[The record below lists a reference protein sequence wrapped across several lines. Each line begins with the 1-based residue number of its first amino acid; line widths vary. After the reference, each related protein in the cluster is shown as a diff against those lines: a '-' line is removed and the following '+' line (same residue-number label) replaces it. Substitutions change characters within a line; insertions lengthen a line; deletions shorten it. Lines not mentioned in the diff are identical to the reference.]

1 MARLSAKVRLSAALL
16 GSSLVMA
23 GCLLKPEYE
32 RSQVITEGS
41 YRDAAAT
48 QETIADLPWWEVFK
62 DKQLSDLITTSLRE
76 NRDLEAAMARV
87 VQARALV
94 GVARP
99 DQFPR
104 VDAEGNISRTDL
116 SDASTFPMPA
126 QNDFALLAPLS
137 FEVDLWGRYS
147 SATEAQRA
155 QMLAADETYR
165 SVTLSLVAQVAITY
179 LQLLN
184 FDRQII
190 ISERTLKNR
199 HDNTQL
205 IRERYK
211 GGYTNKLDLNQAEIQ
226 EQDAAAAL
234 IDLRRRLRL
243 TENAMSVLLGHT
255 PQPIPRAA
263 PDTNPVAITKIP
275 AGAPAM
281 LLERRPDVRAA
292 EEQARSAVMQVGV
305 ARSQQYPQISVFG
318 VLGLNSAE
326 STELFTADGRLWS
339 VGGSLLGPLIDFGK
353 SWSRT
358 SAAEAQAEQ
367 AVKQYEGVVLQAVRE
382 VEDAMISI
390 RTYDQENKV
399 RTSQVASATS
409 ADKLSHSRYDNGV
422 ASFLEVLNT
431 QTSLFQSEL
440 AQSNTQQL
448 YLSSIVQLY
457 KALGGGWQRKNNE
470 GEVKL
475 PERGWE
481 FYQ

>member
-1 MARLSAKVRLSAALL
+1 MAKVASRIALRMGLWSCSAVL
-16 GSSLVMA
+16 A

-32 RSQVITEGS
+32 RSVVITDNT
-41 YRDAAAT
+41 YRDGSVS
-48 QETIADLPWWEVFK
+48 QDTIADLSWWEVFN
-62 DKQLSDLITTSLRE
+62 DKQLADLITGALQE
-76 NRDLEAAMARV
+76 NRDLQAAMARLE
-87 VQARALV
+87 QARALV

-104 VDAEGNISRTDL
+104 VDAQGGISRTD
-116 SDASTFPMPA
+116 ASNASNFPLPA
-126 QNDFALLAPLS
+126 QDDFSLLAPLS

-155 QMLAADETYR
+155 EMLASDEAYR
-165 SVTLSLVAQVAITY
+165 AVTLSLVAQVAVTY
-179 LQLLN
+179 LQLLDL
-184 FDRQII
+184 DRQII
-190 ISERTLKNR
+190 ISERTLRNR
-199 HDNTQL
+199 HDNTKL
-205 IRERYK
+205 IRERYQ
-211 GGYTNKLDLNQAEIQ
+211 GGYTGKLDLNQAEIQ

-234 IDLRRRLRL
+234 IALRRKLRL

-255 PQPIPRAA
+255 PQPIPRAQ
-263 PDTNPVAITKIP
+263 PNTNPVAITKIP
-275 AGAPAM
+275 AGAPAL

-292 EEQARSAVMQVGV
+292 EERARAAIMRVGV
-305 ARSQQYPQISVFG
+305 ARSLQYPQISVAG
-318 VLGLNSAE
+318 LLGLNSGE
-326 STELFTADGRLWS
+326 STQLFSADGRVWS
-339 VGGSLLGPLIDFGK
+339 VGGTLLGPLIDFGK

-358 SAAEAQAEQ
+358 SAAEAEAEQ

-382 VEDAMISI
+382 VEDAMVSI
-390 RTYDQENKV
+390 RTYDEEKKV

-409 ADKLSHSRYDNGV
+409 GDKLSRSRYDNGV

-457 KALGGGWQRKNNE
+457 KALGGGWQRKE
-470 GEVKL
+470 GPVKL
-475 PERGWE
+475 PEHGWE